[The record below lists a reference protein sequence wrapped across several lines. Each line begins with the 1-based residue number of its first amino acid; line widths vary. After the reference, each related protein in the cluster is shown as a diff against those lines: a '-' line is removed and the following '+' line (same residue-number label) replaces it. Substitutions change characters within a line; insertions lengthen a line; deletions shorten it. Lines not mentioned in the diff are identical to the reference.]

1 MERNLC
7 QCKMRYYAWT
17 LFLVKPDLAH
27 LKSSL
32 ILDILPDSNSVNLEI
47 KAKKILWDLQV
58 ADSTYFSRDI
68 SKELY
73 ISKFLLALKS
83 SIQE

>member
-32 ILDILPDSNSVNLEI
+32 ILDILPEPNSVNLEI
-47 KAKKILWDLQV
+47 KAKKIL
-58 ADSTYFSRDI
+58 
-68 SKELY
+68 
-73 ISKFLLALKS
+73 
-83 SIQE
+83 